1 MAGDEAPRSG
11 VTAQAPAEDVI
22 APEPHA
28 PEEPYVHPGRPADP
42 EVREIRAESNPLRRI
57 IRIAGPG
64 LIAGAADDDPSGV
77 GTYAQAGAQFGFA
90 TLWLTVL
97 VLPFMIAVQY
107 MCARIALVSGRG
119 LAGTM
124 KRHYPRP
131 VLYAI
136 VLSLV
141 MVNAITAGADIG
153 AMAAV
158 GGLFIGLAPVI
169 LIVSVAAA
177 MLLLQLFARY
187 AVIARAFRWL
197 ALALLAYIFSAILAR
212 PDLTGV
218 IRGAVVPTLSTDPAY
233 IAIVLAVL
241 GTTINPYL
249 FFWQASQE
257 VEEQVA
263 KGRHRIWQ
271 RQGASAGELRYRAW
285 DVGIGMFFSQLVA
298 FFIIVGT
305 GATLYVAGHRNIGSA
320 AEAAQSLTPL
330 AGPLAEALFAVG
342 IVGTGIL
349 AVPVLTA
356 SAAYAV
362 AETFD
367 WPSGLDASPAR
378 APEFYGVIALA
389 TIAAAAFNF
398 LGINPI
404 QALVSASV
412 VSGLLTPPLLLLLM
426 GVANNRTIMGERTN
440 GRLMNVLGW
449 GMTAIMGAAALALIV
464 TIVTGA

>member
-11 VTAQAPAEDVI
+11 VTAQAPAENVI

-64 LIAGAADDDPSGV
+64 LIAGAADDDPSGI

-378 APEFYGVIALA
+378 APQFYGVITLA

>member
-11 VTAQAPAEDVI
+11 VTAQAPAENVI

-64 LIAGAADDDPSGV
+64 LIAGAADDDPSGI